1 MTSSQYLCARSFF
14 MKITRRQLRKII
26 SENLMTGQAAGAAA
40 LSGTAQAGTGGPPSG
55 KVLSRVYTDGAG
67 YKFRVQSDEKIF
79 YLGRGKQRL
88 DNPKEM
94 VGDQKVKVA
103 KNLIR
108 DQKAAKKR
116 VSPTSVLSR
125 IANPPS
131 AKIAAADSQPVGEGI
146 EVIKDAAGYV
156 FHLYADGK
164 LVVVSKDGQD
174 INKELTG
181 SAREKSIKNLARDVG
196 ATKLEDYPLLN
207 STRKNLKKQDDEG
220 QRDDIEY
227 FEGYDLQIL
236 GTPAAPNKANDM
248 VVGKCRQDHCAQFL
262 SDTLGRDIAVGNAWH
277 SHSRVKKGNTSGF
290 TGLSKTQQER
300 AAKLFSEINKKP
312 VAGSKEEE
320 VRKFVLSL
328 VPQRGNFTKIKLG
341 DLVGLTF
348 FESSNWTKAFFE
360 GATGNASGNLLGD
373 GGKRGSGPYFVKV
386 GDDGKEVPWSISDL
400 GKNIDFKPGKTLS
413 SGGGFG
419 MNTHIGMVGAL
430 HDGAPIVY
438 HNVHRNVRATGLNA
452 MKKDGLMVA
461 WTSSPPK
468 KA

>member
-1 MTSSQYLCARSFF
+1 MV
-14 MKITRRQLRKII
+14 
-26 SENLMTGQAAGAAA
+26 EQAAAAVA

-55 KVLSRVYTDGAG
+55 KVLSRVYTDRAG

-79 YLGRGKQRL
+79 YLGRGKERL

-116 VSPTSVLSR
+116 VSPTGVLNR
-125 IANPPS
+125 IANPTS
-131 AKIAAADSQPVGEGI
+131 AKIAASQPAGEGI
-146 EVIKDAAGYV
+146 EVIKDAGGYV

-181 SAREKSIKNLARDVG
+181 SAREKSIKNLARDIG
-196 ATKLEDYPLLN
+196 AAKLEDYPLLN

-236 GTPAAPNKANDM
+236 GTPASPNKAIDM

-262 SDTLGRDIAVGNAWH
+262 SDTLGKDIAVGNAWH
-277 SHSRVKKGNTSGF
+277 SHGRVKKGNPSGF
-290 TGLSKTQQER
+290 RGLSKAQQEK
-300 AAKLFSEINKKP
+300 AAKLFSEINKNP

-320 VRKFVLSL
+320 VREFVLSL
-328 VPQRGNFTKIKLG
+328 VPPQGKFTQIKLG

-360 GATGNASGNLLGD
+360 GATGHGSGNLLGN
-373 GGKRGSGPYFVKV
+373 GGKQGNGPYFVKV
-386 GDDGKEVPWSISDL
+386 NDDGKEVQWSTSDL
-400 GKNIDFKPGKTLS
+400 GKDIDFKPSPTLRD
-413 SGGGFG
+413 GGGFG

-430 HDGAPIVY
+430 HDGAPIIY

>member
-1 MTSSQYLCARSFF
+1 MR
-14 MKITRRQLRKII
+14 ITKSQLRKII
-26 SENLMTGQAAGAAA
+26 SENLMVEQLASTTV
-40 LSGTAQAGTGGPPSG
+40 LSNTAQAGTGAPKNLPSE
-55 KVLSRVYTDGAG
+55 KVLSRVYTDSSD

-79 YLGRGKQRL
+79 YLGRGNQRL
-88 DNPKEM
+88 VNPKEI
-94 VGDQKVKVA
+94 VDDQKVKVA

-116 VSPTSVLSR
+116 VSSTSVLNR
-125 IANPPS
+125 IANPAS
-131 AKIAAADSQPVGEGI
+131 AKRADSEPVGEGI
-146 EVIKDAAGYV
+146 EVITDAGGYV

-164 LVVVSKDGQD
+164 LIVASKDGRD
-174 INKELTG
+174 INKELKG
-181 SAREKSIKNLARDVG
+181 SAREKSIKNLARDIG
-196 ATKLEDYPLLN
+196 AAKIKDYPLLN
-207 STRKNLKKQDDEG
+207 TTRKNLKKQDEEG
-220 QRDDIEY
+220 KRDDIKY

-236 GTPAAPNKANDM
+236 DTPGVPNKAIDM

-328 VPQRGNFTKIKLG
+328 VPQRGNFTQIKLG

-373 GGKRGSGPYFVKV
+373 GGKRGSGPYFVKA
-386 GDDGKEVPWSISDL
+386 GDDGKEVPWSKSDL
-400 GKNIDFKPGKTLS
+400 GSDIDFKPGKTLKG
-413 SGGGFG
+413 GGGFG

-430 HDGAPIVY
+430 HDGAPIIY

-452 MKKDGLMVA
+452 MKKGGLMVA
-461 WTSSPPK
+461 WTSAPPK
-468 KA
+468 KKA